1 MSGATVLDHFIQL
14 RGLRFHYREW
24 PAPDAPTL
32 VLLHGLSSQAR
43 SWDQFAQI
51 MRDRYRVLALDQR
64 GHGETGWADSYTQQ
78 EMADDLAAFADA
90 LKLARFALLGFSMG
104 GRSAY
109 AYAAQHRD
117 RVERLVIV
125 DIGPEVVESGGRRV
139 MAAVAMPD
147 VFNDR
152 EEAYGLTRL
161 MNPRPAEDT
170 LRERVFNNLV
180 QTEDGRWTWR
190 YDKKLRQPGGLARP
204 DTEENWA
211 MLAGLGCPTLVV
223 RGAETDILSR
233 ETAEGMVQTIPHSR
247 LVEVPDCAHN
257 IPLENL
263 PGFVAAVRPFLLE
276 V

>member
-1 MSGATVLDHFIQL
+1 MTTAAVQDRFIEL
-14 RGLRFHYREW
+14 RGLRFHYRDW
-24 PAPDAPTL
+24 PHAGAPAL

-43 SWDQFAQI
+43 SWDQFAQT
-51 MRDRYRVLALDQR
+51 MQDRYHVLALDQR
-64 GHGETGWADSYTQQ
+64 GHGETSWADSYTQQ
-78 EMADDLAAFADA
+78 EMADDLAAFVDA
-90 LKLARFALLGFSMG
+90 HGLARFALLGLSMG
-104 GRSAY
+104 GRNAY
-109 AYAAQHRD
+109 AYAAQHPD

-125 DIGPEVVESGGRRV
+125 DIGPEIIESGGRRV

-161 MNPRPAEDT
+161 ANPRPAEDV

-180 QTEDGRWTWR
+180 QTDDGRWTWR

-204 DTEENWA
+204 DTETNWA
-211 MLAGLGCPTLVV
+211 MLTRLACPTLVV
-223 RGAETDILSR
+223 RGAESDILSP
-233 ETAEGMVQTIPHSR
+233 ETAERMARSIPNGR
-247 LVEVPDCAHN
+247 LVEVPDCGHN

-263 PGFVAAVRPFLLE
+263 PGFVAAIRPFLLE